1 MGALVM
7 FALVS
12 VIAIVGLIYFTIQ
25 DRKEE
30 RKAREENK

>member
-12 VIAIVGLIYFTIQ
+12 VIAIIGLIYFNVQ
-25 DRKEE
+25 DKKNEKKME
-30 RKAREENK
+30 H

>member
-12 VIAIVGLIYFTIQ
+12 VIAIIALIYFNIQ
-25 DRKEE
+25 DKKNAKKMEH
-30 RKAREENK
+30 

>member
-12 VIAIVGLIYFTIQ
+12 VIAIIGLIYFNIQ
-25 DRKEE
+25 DKKNAKKMEH
-30 RKAREENK
+30 

>member
-12 VIAIVGLIYFTIQ
+12 VIAIIGLIYFNIQ
-25 DRKEE
+25 DKKKKKKMEH
-30 RKAREENK
+30 

>member
-12 VIAIVGLIYFTIQ
+12 VIAIIGLIYFNIQ
-25 DRKEE
+25 DKKNEKKME
-30 RKAREENK
+30 H